1 MASTTKKKDTA
12 EAAPKKEQAHKITLE
27 ELLGYMINQN
37 QAILEALGELKQ
49 RIPPRVFLD
58 GKVDSIN

>member
-12 EAAPKKEQAHKITLE
+12 EAAPKKEAHKITLE
-27 ELLGYMINQN
+27 ELLGYLINQN

-58 GKVDSIN
+58 GKTDSIN